1 METTKVV
8 KGKKQKR
15 FGKKLTAISSILC
28 TLAISMQTYGA
39 AAPSGVDSSSY
50 NSLVDIVFWIAG
62 IAVAAAG
69 GIPSIIKIVQGQAD
83 EDPRG
88 RNAGIAGAVI
98 TGACVGALVAV
109 KTILF

>member
-1 METTKVV
+1 MKTKT
-8 KGKKQKR
+8 KDRKTNIA
-15 FGKKLTAISSILC
+15 KKLSTVSLVLTVMAV
-28 TLAISMQTYGA
+28 SMSNVY
-39 AAPSGVDSSSY
+39 AAPSGVDSTAYSG
-50 NSLVDIVFWIAG
+50 LVDIVFWIAG

-98 TGACVGALVAV
+98 TGACVGALVA
-109 KTILF
+109 IRALLF

>member
-1 METTKVV
+1 METTKQPNRKNTLAKTSSV
-8 KGKKQKR
+8 
-15 FGKKLTAISSILC
+15 ISAVLC
-28 TLAISMQTYGA
+28 TAAMAMQSYN
-39 AAPSGVDSSSY
+39 AAPPTGVDSSSY
-50 NSLVDIVFWIAG
+50 SSLVDIVFWIAG